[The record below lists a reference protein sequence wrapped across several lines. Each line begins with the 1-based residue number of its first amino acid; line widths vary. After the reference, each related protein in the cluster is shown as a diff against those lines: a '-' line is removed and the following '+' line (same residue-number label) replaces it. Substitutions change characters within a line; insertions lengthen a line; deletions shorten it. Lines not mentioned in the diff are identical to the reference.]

1 MDWGNSGGSEA
12 ETKCIN
18 KLKYL
23 IASFSTSF
31 RDFLDDIRLVSVRR
45 LEFQKSL
52 QITPKRN
59 KKQGDY

>member
-1 MDWGNSGGSEA
+1 M
-12 ETKCIN
+12 N

-23 IASFSTSF
+23 IASFITSF
-31 RDFLDDIRLVSVRR
+31 RDFLDDIRLVSVSR

-52 QITPKRN
+52 RIIPKRN

>member
-1 MDWGNSGGSEA
+1 MDWGNSGSSEA
-12 ETKCIN
+12 ETECLN

-31 RDFLDDIRLVSVRR
+31 RDFLDDIRLVSVSR

-52 QITPKRN
+52 RIIPKRN

>member
-1 MDWGNSGGSEA
+1 MDWGNSGSSEA
-12 ETKCIN
+12 ETECIN

-31 RDFLDDIRLVSVRR
+31 RDFLDDIRLVSVSR

-52 QITPKRN
+52 RIIPKRN

>member
-1 MDWGNSGGSEA
+1 MDWGNSGSSEA
-12 ETKCIN
+12 ETECMN

-23 IASFSTSF
+23 IASFITSF

-52 QITPKRN
+52 RIIPKRN